1 MAERKIQ
8 ELEED
13 LFFYGGKRLLQ
24 NVLVDQVNTKEVESD
39 PFHLNRLE
47 NDVRILSREAEAE
60 LVWKGPVKE
69 LHF

>member
-8 ELEED
+8 ELRKIYS
-13 LFFYGGKRLLQ
+13 YGEKASAKCPGRPK
-24 NVLVDQVNTKEVESD
+24 NTKEAESD

-60 LVWKGPVKE
+60 LVWKA
-69 LHF
+69 LLRNYTF